1 MITPADI
8 QNKEFTKGFRG
19 YDIEEVD
26 MFLDLITLD
35 LEKLIKENLNLKAQV
50 ATLEKD
56 QGSIAGSDLTVK
68 ETLETAKKI
77 MDDLAVS
84 SEKRAKTIV
93 ENAEMDAAIIIKDA
107 KMKAEEV
114 AAESAALTN
123 SFENFKREYKDM
135 LERYQNDFD
144 YIAKNIDIDSLAAL
158 IKEKESS
165 KDTSNVASKVED
177 FISESI
183 SEEVNEPTMVK
194 SSVEETVLRDAEE
207 STEDAK
213 KTMINIKYEYSLRR
227 RGRDAP

>member
-8 QNKEFTKGFRG
+8 QKKEFTKGFRG

-56 QGSIAGSDLTVK
+56 QGSIAGTDLTVK
-68 ETLETAKKI
+68 DTLETAKKI

-93 ENAEMDAAIIIKDA
+93 ENAEIDAAIIIKDA
-107 KMKAEEV
+107 KMKAEQV

-123 SFENFKREYKDM
+123 SFENFKREYKAVLDKYA
-135 LERYQNDFD
+135 EDFD
-144 YIAKNIDIDSLAAL
+144 YIARSIDIDSLAAL
-158 IKEKESS
+158 IKEKE
-165 KDTSNVASKVED
+165 TSKVED
-177 FISESI
+177 FINQSI
-183 SEEVNEPTMVK
+183 TDKPVDEPTMIHQSVETEAEA
-194 SSVEETVLRDAEE
+194 SSVEETVLKDAAEC
-207 STEDAK
+207 TEDDK
-213 KTMINIKYEYSLRR
+213 KTMINIKYE
-227 RGRDAP
+227 

>member
-77 MDDLAVS
+77 MDDLAIS
-84 SEKRAKTIV
+84 SEKRAMTIV

-183 SEEVNEPTMVK
+183 SEDVNEPTMVK

-213 KTMINIKYEYSLRR
+213 KTMINIKYE
-227 RGRDAP
+227 

>member
-213 KTMINIKYEYSLRR
+213 KTMINIKYE
-227 RGRDAP
+227 

>member
-68 ETLETAKKI
+68 EILETAKKI

-213 KTMINIKYEYSLRR
+213 KTMINIKYE
-227 RGRDAP
+227 

>member
-56 QGSIAGSDLTVK
+56 QGSIAGTDLTVK
-68 ETLETAKKI
+68 DTLETAKKI

-107 KMKAEEV
+107 KMKAEQV

-123 SFENFKREYKDM
+123 SFENFKREYKDI
-135 LERYQNDFD
+135 LDRYSKDFE

-158 IKEKESS
+158 IREKE
-165 KDTSNVASKVED
+165 TSQVEKTT
-177 FISESI
+177 I
-183 SEEVNEPTMVK
+183 VQP
-194 SSVEETVLRDAEE
+194 SVEETVLKDAEE
-207 STEDAK
+207 SAEDIK
-213 KTMINIKYEYSLRR
+213 KTMINIKYE
-227 RGRDAP
+227 

>member
-183 SEEVNEPTMVK
+183 SEDVNEPTMVK

-213 KTMINIKYEYSLRR
+213 KTMINIKYE
-227 RGRDAP
+227 

>member
-207 STEDAK
+207 SIEDAK
-213 KTMINIKYEYSLRR
+213 KTMINIKYE
-227 RGRDAP
+227 